1 MNLQRIKIIQV
12 DQHHEC
18 ITVHCADSHALV
30 ELNNQEF
37 CVHSA
42 FEQVIN
48 LQRCKSA
55 QLICF
60 SSKYLARYTLQ
71 VSQATLNSLKRNLPS
86 LLYIKVE
93 SQKPCALS
101 SYNSSFILGL
111 TLEQRLELAT
121 SLEQLI
127 LPLPDLHESLLELSF
142 QKYIQNPEILI
153 SNLVG
158 LGHGLT
164 PSGDDFIVGYLCAS
178 HAMHYDI
185 SNIVNF
191 LNLHATRLTNQ
202 ISASYLQNAAQ
213 GLFPQPLLELVSTSN
228 AQQFLNQADY
238 IINNIGSTSG
248 RDLILGIIALLKS
261 HKLITPISDIVSS

>member
-1 MNLQRIKIIQV
+1 MNLQRIKIIQ
-12 DQHHEC
+12 DEQHYEC
-18 ITVHCADSHALV
+18 VTVHCADSHTLI
-30 ELNNQEF
+30 ELINQEF
-37 CVHSA
+37 CVHSV

-48 LQRCKSA
+48 LQGCKSA

-71 VSQATLNSLKRNLPS
+71 VSQATLNSLKQNLPS

-93 SQKPCALS
+93 SQKSCALN

-111 TLEQRLELAT
+111 TLEQRLELAI

-127 LPLPDLHESLLELSF
+127 HSLPDLHESLLELSF

-153 SNLVG
+153 ANLVG

-178 HAMHYDI
+178 LAMHYDV

-191 LNLHATRLTNQ
+191 LNLQAIHLTNQ
-202 ISASYLQNAAQ
+202 ISASYLLNAAQ
-213 GLFPQPLLELVSTSN
+213 GLFPQPLLELVSASSTH
-228 AQQFLNQADY
+228 QFLNQADY
-238 IINNIGSTSG
+238 IIKNIGSTSG

-261 HKLITPISDIVSS
+261 HKLITSISDIVSS